1 MDQPPAPAPQSAE
14 APVEQQQNPQNSGS
28 APQIAPN
35 GLGPMD
41 LPQIPNPNLMDP
53 EAMAAI
59 LPTQP
64 FIPDPSI
71 MAIQMPDPQMMAMP
85 LMMANGNTPT
95 VPAQPKEISADD
107 IALYD
112 RQIRLWGVAAQAK
125 IQSANVLLITM
136 RALAN
141 EIAKNLVLAGIG
153 SLTILDDTV
162 VTEADLG
169 AQFFL
174 SSVESPVGQN
184 RAAAAHP
191 AIQKLNSRVQVHID
205 ADGVKSKGPSYFAG
219 FDVVIATDLDSD
231 SFNLINTATRLN
243 GRKFYGASTH
253 GMYGF
258 LFSDLIEHDY
268 VIEREVG
275 NIATQPKQETRTRSI
290 IDVKTRKEGTKNME
304 SVTKRELFSTWF
316 LASDMA
322 GLPEEYT
329 KSKRRLKSVTPA
341 LSCLRALWEFMQA
354 KGGQVPS
361 NREDLKMFTQIATQ
375 KHKALGLPS
384 ETLSSEFLRSF
395 LQNLGSEIA
404 PVSAI
409 LGGQLAQDVINV
421 LGQKEQPIQNMI
433 ILDGNTMESL
443 MYPLHPEGALGTLQL
458 SLASNE
464 PLIPNGG
471 TGGDVIMGVGMDGM
485 PFDPTAMA
493 AMPIPDGFPM
503 GGAMIPPG
511 ISMPIIP
518 GQIVP
523 VLGQQPTNGT
533 GEQLPTADASI
544 AAGHPAGTAPP
555 SQPSTALNANSTQGE
570 SEPPK
575 ESST

>member
-1 MDQPPAPAPQSAE
+1 MDQPSAPAPQSAE
-14 APVEQQQNPQNSGS
+14 APVEQQQNSQNTGP
-28 APQIAPN
+28 APQIASN

-64 FIPDPSI
+64 FIPDPSM
-71 MAIQMPDPQMMAMP
+71 MAIPMPDPQMMAMP
-85 LMMANGNTPT
+85 LMMANGNTPGA
-95 VPAQPKEISADD
+95 PAQPKEISADD

-174 SSVESPVGQN
+174 SGVENPVGQN

-191 AIQKLNSRVQVHID
+191 AVQKLNPRVQVHID

-341 LSCLRALWEFMQA
+341 LSCLRALWEFMQV

-471 TGGDVIMGVGMDGM
+471 AGGDVMMGVGMDGI

-518 GQIVP
+518 GQILP

-544 AAGHPAGTAPP
+544 ATGGPAGTAPP
-555 SQPSTALNANSTQGE
+555 SQPSATPNASSTQGE
-570 SEPPK
+570 TEPPK